1 MEESGVFE
9 YWFAFLFA
17 LGFCVWFPTYV
28 VKTKGQGISTWGLA
42 LCIVFLFI
50 GLPLLSISLIRDVL
64 PSLWLS
70 FTSANYESPS
80 ISLLYGTIHKMAT
93 LDQLYVALAMICI
106 LVAIGQSIFA
116 SWLLYIR
123 HNRESLVRA
132 LRIMWSSAF
141 FIVLAAGIL
150 PLIIL
155 GSHGFTVAIPAG
167 YTMGAYIAVLM
178 VITAYLRMS
187 PQVAD
192 NYPISHQRRKIGKRN
207 RSERMEFLMAVRTLI
222 ATTVMLFCSLWL
234 ARQLKIHRP
243 RLPVSAVLIL
253 SLIMLFEPGMLAFL
267 VWVVHDIASVNGG
280 LMIHAYTFVKASVA
294 IYLLFIL
301 PSIWFAR
308 SFYVESK
315 LVTLKAL
322 RFAII
327 LPVAFTAVVFIEVPK
342 MIWQDRATE
351 LVSSGLETFIVVAVI
366 NLILLGL
373 TYRFKPSNTPAP

>member
-1 MEESGVFE
+1 
-9 YWFAFLFA
+9 
-17 LGFCVWFPTYV
+17 
-28 VKTKGQGISTWGLA
+28 
-42 LCIVFLFI
+42 
-50 GLPLLSISLIRDVL
+50 
-64 PSLWLS
+64 
-70 FTSANYESPS
+70 
-80 ISLLYGTIHKMAT
+80 
-93 LDQLYVALAMICI
+93 
-106 LVAIGQSIFA
+106 
-116 SWLLYIR
+116 
-123 HNRESLVRA
+123 
-132 LRIMWSSAF
+132 
-141 FIVLAAGIL
+141 
-150 PLIIL
+150 
-155 GSHGFTVAIPAG
+155 
-167 YTMGAYIAVLM
+167 
-178 VITAYLRMS
+178 
-187 PQVAD
+187 
-192 NYPISHQRRKIGKRN
+192 
-207 RSERMEFLMAVRTLI
+207 MEFLMAVRTLI

-315 LVTLKAL
+315 LVTLKA
-322 RFAII
+322 
-327 LPVAFTAVVFIEVPK
+327 FTAVVFIEVPK